1 MIRWGWNDSFGIL
14 YRAPLKTDSEDS
26 AMNNRKMSLW
36 ARVISITI
44 IILLVL
50 SMLAT
55 TIGSF

>member
-1 MIRWGWNDSFGIL
+1 
-14 YRAPLKTDSEDS
+14 
-26 AMNNRKMSLW
+26 MNNRKMSLW